1 MKSCICPLCAQVVK
15 MWSWVFTVAV
25 LLSSMKQAEAQG
37 ISNSQF
43 SSCVSLYTESF
54 YALTCVLH
62 HLYLQAGVTMCKQQ
76 ILFFWSTGPPVLA
89 ELTSCR

>member
-1 MKSCICPLCAQVVK
+1 MKSYICPLCAQAVK
-15 MWSWVFTVAV
+15 MWSWVLTVTV

-43 SSCVSLYTESF
+43 SSCVSLCTESF
-54 YALTCVLH
+54 HVLTCVLH
-62 HLYLQAGVTMCKQQ
+62 HLYLQAGVIMCKQQ
-76 ILFFWSTGPPVLA
+76 ILFFWSMGLPVLA